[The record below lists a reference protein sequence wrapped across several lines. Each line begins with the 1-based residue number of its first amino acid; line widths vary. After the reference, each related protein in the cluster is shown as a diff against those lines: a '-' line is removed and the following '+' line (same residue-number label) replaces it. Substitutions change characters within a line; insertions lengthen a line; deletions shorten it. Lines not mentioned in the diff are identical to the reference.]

1 MKEVGRDL
9 SLISNQE
16 AKKQGGKSDITENE
30 AGEVSTVVLTT
41 DLIINF
47 YFSSFLDAAVLKLQ
61 YPCIYHQALD
71 YKDCII
77 I

>member
-16 AKKQGGKSDITENE
+16 ARKQGGKSDITENE

-41 DLIINF
+41 ALIINL
-47 YFSSFLDAAVLKLQ
+47 YSSSFLDVA
-61 YPCIYHQALD
+61 IYIRTLIPMYNH
-71 YKDCII
+71 
-77 I
+77 